1 MIVSPNKEL
10 LMSDN
15 ISTTELESPV
25 SIGDWILTWILLA
38 IPLLNIIMLFVWALS
53 SNTKKSK
60 QNFARASFVVFFF
73 FMGLSFLMM
82 VVLGLS
88 SSQMTQQF

>member
-1 MIVSPNKEL
+1 
-10 LMSDN
+10 MSEMN
-15 ISTTELESPV
+15 TTTSSELESTV
-25 SIGDWILTWILLA
+25 SIGDWILTWVLLA

-73 FMGLSFLMM
+73 FFALSFILMTIA
-82 VVLGLS
+82 GIS
-88 SSQMTQQF
+88 GAQMQQQF